1 MITITESGMTFG
13 PLAETHCFQIENSL
27 LHDSAQP
34 GVQIAEFLL
43 IRNGQGKL
51 PPQVWIVEA
60 KSSTPNPGSPLP
72 GAADTFSDFIA
83 EIRDK
88 MLNALT
94 LGVTA
99 CIGRHANSRQVLPQ
113 AFSGLPLDR
122 TVFRLV
128 LVING
133 HKAEWLPPLQDA
145 LVEALRVTART
156 WDLGAGSIVVMNDS
170 LARQRGLI
178 YSALA

>member
-1 MITITESGMTFG
+1 MITIDESGMTFG
-13 PLAETHCFQIENSL
+13 PFADTHCFQIENSL
-27 LHDSAQP
+27 LHNSAQP

-43 IRNGQGKL
+43 IHDGRGNL
-51 PPQVWIVEA
+51 PPQVWIIEA

-72 GAADTFSDFIA
+72 GAAETFSGFIA

-88 MLNALT
+88 LLNALT
-94 LGVTA
+94 LGVAA
-99 CIGRHANSRQVLPQ
+99 CIGRHANAGQVLPQ
-113 AFSGLPLDR
+113 AFTALPLDR

-133 HKAEWLPPLQDA
+133 HRAEWLPPLQDA
-145 LVEALRVTART
+145 LAQALRVTSRT
-156 WDLGAGSIVVMNDS
+156 WELGAGSVVVMNDT

-178 YSALA
+178 A

>member
-1 MITITESGMTFG
+1 MITIAESGMTFG
-13 PLAETHCFQIENSL
+13 PFADTHCFQIENSL
-27 LHDSAQP
+27 LHKSAKP

-43 IRNGQGKL
+43 IQNGQENQ

-72 GAADTFSDFIA
+72 GAAETFSEFIA

-88 MLNALT
+88 LLNALT

-99 CIGRHANSRQVLPQ
+99 CIGRHANSGQQLPQ
-113 AFSGLPLDR
+113 AFAGLPLDR

-133 HKAEWLPPLQDA
+133 HKAEWLPPLKDA

-156 WDLGAGSIVVMNDS
+156 WDLGAGSVVVLNDS
-170 LARQRGLI
+170 LARHRGLI
-178 YSALA
+178 V

>member
-1 MITITESGMTFG
+1 MITIAESGMTFG
-13 PLAETHCFQIENSL
+13 PFAKTHCFQIENSL
-27 LHDSAQP
+27 LHNSAQP

-43 IRNGQGKL
+43 IQNGQGNL

-72 GAADTFSDFIA
+72 GAAETFSDFIA

-88 MLNALT
+88 LLNALT

-99 CIGRHANSRQVLPQ
+99 CIGRHANAGQVLPQ
-113 AFSGLPLDR
+113 AFTGLPLDR

-145 LVEALRVTART
+145 LTQALRVTSRT
-156 WDLGAGSIVVMNDS
+156 WDLGAGSVVVMNDT

-178 YSALA
+178 A

>member
-1 MITITESGMTFG
+1 MITINESGMMFG
-13 PLAETHCFQIENSL
+13 PFADSHIFQIENSP
-27 LHDSAQP
+27 LHNSVQP
-34 GVQIAEFLL
+34 GIQIAEFLL
-43 IRNGQGKL
+43 LRDEQENR
-51 PPQVWIVEA
+51 PPQVWIIEA
-60 KSSTPNPGSPLP
+60 KSSTPNPSSPLP
-72 GAADTFSDFIA
+72 DAAETFTGFIA

-88 MLNALT
+88 LLNALT

-99 CIGRHANSRQVLPQ
+99 CIGRHANAGQVLPH
-113 AFSGLPLDR
+113 AFVGLPLDR

-145 LVEALRVTART
+145 LAQALRVTTRT
-156 WDLGAGSIVVMNDS
+156 WDLGASSVVVMNDI

-178 YSALA
+178 T